1 MESSRR
7 LAINR
12 LRLWRLAF
20 PFAVIVGSHGFAAAF
35 DKNVALDSILVRHS
49 IDAGDTWTYLERVFA
64 RETLVAMIAGK
75 GLDSQ
80 VDSLVPL
87 EIVVAVETLWA
98 LVAFEGSVVGGWL
111 LVLSLAHEVRHGS
124 SMAAVEARHDTSMHT
139 YKRESTVWV
148 LHVGED
154 RRRA

>member
-35 DKNVALDSILVRHS
+35 DKNVA
-49 IDAGDTWTYLERVFA
+49 LERVFA